1 MHLKKTL
8 ATAFAG
14 GILAISSMAAHA
26 ESWYSS
32 YTTSFDVSGY
42 AEWDVFS
49 TASGQNAPDVAT
61 NLSGAWVQEHSG
73 TSFITGGGNIY
84 SFAMPTDFTLY
95 APTASGTGTRD
106 VVLRIMTLGTAL
118 DLSSITLGGL
128 TYDSY
133 SLLGSETLG
142 GMGGEGQELVF
153 VWNDV
158 ANADGLTF
166 DFNALGSSMSLARAS
181 VYYSSLESLPAV
193 PEPSTWATM
202 IAGLG
207 LLAAIGRRRLG

>member
-49 TASGQNAPDVAT
+49 SATSSNSPDAGT
-61 NLSGAWVQEHSG
+61 NLSGAWLKENTG
-73 TSFITGGGNIY
+73 AGFITSGGNVY
-84 SFAMPTDFTLY
+84 SFAVATDFTAY

-106 VVLRIMTLGTAL
+106 VVLRIMTLGTTV

-128 TYDSY
+128 SYDSY
-133 SLLGSETLG
+133 SLVGSASLG
-142 GMGGEGQELVF
+142 GFGGEGQELVF
-153 VWNDV
+153 VWNDI
-158 ANADGLTF
+158 ANAAGLTF

-181 VYYSSLESLPAV
+181 VYYSALESLPAV
-193 PEPSTWATM
+193 PEPSSWATM
-202 IAGLG
+202 VAGIG
-207 LLAAIGRRRLG
+207 LLAAIRRRIG